1 MTSGAKKTAAGSRSV
16 SSPGAKLSSKDVL
29 LPSKRGARAS
39 AEFGVKRGAK
49 RSARSSATGDAE
61 RRETDVAIATELAPA
76 VAIALLGKTE
86 QAKGAAAPAL
96 EPFAA
101 GAVSSDTVGHLRV
114 QLLFENGAILP
125 IEMSEAAAEAL
136 GKGIAKEL
144 RKA

>member
-1 MTSGAKKTAAGSRSV
+1 MTTGAKKTAAGSKSV
-16 SSPGAKLSSKDVL
+16 SSPGAKLSSKDAL
-29 LPSKRGARAS
+29 RPAKRGARAN
-39 AEFGVKRGAK
+39 AERGVKRDTKG
-49 RSARSSATGDAE
+49 GAE
-61 RRETDVAIATELAPA
+61 RRATDVAIATELAPA

-101 GAVSSDTVGHLRV
+101 GAVSSVTKGHLRI

>member
-1 MTSGAKKTAAGSRSV
+1 MTTGAKKTAAGSKSV
-16 SSPGAKLSSKDVL
+16 SSPSAKLSSKDARR
-29 LPSKRGARAS
+29 PAKRGPRAS
-39 AEFGVKRGAK
+39 AELSAK
-49 RSARSSATGDAE
+49 RSAKSDAE

-144 RKA
+144 RKD

>member
-1 MTSGAKKTAAGSRSV
+1 MTTGAKKTAAGSKSV
-16 SSPGAKLSSKDVL
+16 PSPGAKLSSKDARR
-29 LPSKRGARAS
+29 PAKRGPRAS
-39 AEFGVKRGAK
+39 AERGVKRSAK
-49 RSARSSATGDAE
+49 RSATGDAE

>member
-1 MTSGAKKTAAGSRSV
+1 MTIGAKKTAAGSKSV
-16 SSPGAKLSSKDVL
+16 SSPGAKLSSKDVRR
-29 LPSKRGARAS
+29 PAKRGARAS
-39 AEFGVKRGAK
+39 AERGVKRD
-49 RSARSSATGDAE
+49 TNGDAE
-61 RRETDVAIATELAPA
+61 RLPTDVAIATELAPA

>member
-1 MTSGAKKTAAGSRSV
+1 MTTGAKKTAAGSKSV
-16 SSPGAKLSSKDVL
+16 SSPSAKLSSKDAL
-29 LPSKRGARAS
+29 RPAKRGARAN
-39 AEFGVKRGAK
+39 AERGVKRDTKG
-49 RSARSSATGDAE
+49 GAE
-61 RRETDVAIATELAPA
+61 RRATDVAIATELAPA